1 MTTPFLKGLTA
12 NQVLLFV
19 LSIFSV
25 SCYALVV
32 KEQHWAFSIPLVL
45 LTIYIGIQRIDFLFF
60 MGVLLTPFAINFQET
75 PIGIG
80 VSLPSEPLM
89 FITMMLFIARQIYF
103 RDLDKDLLKHPVT
116 ILILL
121 HVFWMVITTIT
132 STMFLVSFK
141 ATLARICFVTTF
153 YLLAVQIF
161 KQQHK
166 IRLFIWLYAI
176 PLIGVIAYT
185 VLVHATAGF
194 TEKAAHSAMVP
205 FYNDH
210 TAYAAVIA
218 MFIPIMIGFLD
229 DWTKS
234 NTTRFVFFTVLCIFV
249 GAIVLSYTRA
259 AWISLV
265 AALLCYLAIAVRIKT
280 SVVISA
286 SIVFVSLIILNW
298 TNIIIELERNDE
310 QSSTEYASHVQSA
323 SNITTDAS
331 NVERINRWLSA
342 LRMFEQKPLMGW
354 GPGTYVFQ
362 YGPFQKNSEKTIIS
376 TNLGEGGNAH
386 SEYIGPLAEQG
397 VPGSLLFIAIGI
409 AVIYR
414 ASRIIIRS
422 KDRLVRLL
430 AKSFLMG
437 LVTYWVHGLLN
448 NFLDTEKASVPF
460 WGFVAVIVALDI
472 YHCKQSETN
481 TEDIVDSGEPHA
493 QKSNIV
499 RK

>member
-1 MTTPFLKGLTA
+1 
-12 NQVLLFV
+12 
-19 LSIFSV
+19 
-25 SCYALVV
+25 
-32 KEQHWAFSIPLVL
+32 
-45 LTIYIGIQRIDFLFF
+45 
-60 MGVLLTPFAINFQET
+60 
-75 PIGIG
+75 
-80 VSLPSEPLM
+80 
-89 FITMMLFIARQIYF
+89 
-103 RDLDKDLLKHPVT
+103 
-116 ILILL
+116 
-121 HVFWMVITTIT
+121 
-132 STMFLVSFK
+132 
-141 ATLARICFVTTF
+141 
-153 YLLAVQIF
+153 
-161 KQQHK
+161 
-166 IRLFIWLYAI
+166 
-176 PLIGVIAYT
+176 
-185 VLVHATAGF
+185 
-194 TEKAAHSAMVP
+194 
-205 FYNDH
+205 
-210 TAYAAVIA
+210 
-218 MFIPIMIGFLD
+218 
-229 DWTKS
+229 
-234 NTTRFVFFTVLCIFV
+234 
-249 GAIVLSYTRA
+249 VLSYTRA

-472 YHCKQSETN
+472 YHCNQGDTN
-481 TEDIVDSGEPHA
+481 TEDTVNSGEPNA
-493 QKSNIV
+493 QKSNIIG
-499 RK
+499 K